1 MARATTPEP
10 QPITLLLSREEA
22 EDLLGLIV
30 GHIAGNGVY
39 ALTGIGAALANVGV
53 KATRFV
59 AHPRHFGHD
68 DDPVIVIDR
77 RAGE

>member
-1 MARATTPEP
+1 MAEATVPEP

-30 GHIAGNGVY
+30 GHVAGNGVY
-39 ALTGIGAALANVGV
+39 ALTGISAALANVGV
-53 KATRFV
+53 RATHFV
-59 AHPRHFGHD
+59 AYPRD
-68 DDPVIVIDR
+68 DESGDPVLVIDR